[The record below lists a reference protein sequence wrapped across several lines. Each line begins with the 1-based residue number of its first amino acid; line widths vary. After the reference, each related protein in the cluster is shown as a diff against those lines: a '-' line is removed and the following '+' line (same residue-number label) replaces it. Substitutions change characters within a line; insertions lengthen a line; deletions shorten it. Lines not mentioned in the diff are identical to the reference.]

1 MRFALTNN
9 VRTGGVTYTH
19 ALCSLAIAQT
29 DSGIAVNVRRV
40 LQRQV
45 SGDWVSGPDAAG
57 IVYADASTD
66 PDVDGFLAL
75 VEDALEA
82 LLVAK
87 GG

>member
-19 ALCSLAIAQT
+19 VLCSLAIAQT
-29 DSGIAVNVRRV
+29 GSGVAVNVRRV

-45 SGDWVSGPDAAG
+45 ADDWVSGPDAAG
-57 IVYADASTD
+57 IVSAGASTD
-66 PDVDGFLAL
+66 PDIDGFVAL
-75 VEDALEA
+75 VEDALDA